1 MQATI
6 RPAAV
11 AGQFYPDEPR
21 ALAHAVAA
29 YLAQAQS
36 AAAGAL
42 ARHKHAIPK
51 LLLVPHAG
59 YVYSGAVAA
68 AGYDLLGAAKHRIRR
83 VVLLGPTHRV
93 AVRGLAAPTA
103 LAFETP
109 LGSVMI
115 DQAALAQIADLPQL
129 VFSDAVHAQ
138 EHALEVQLPFLQTVL
153 APGFT
158 LVPLAVG
165 DARGDEVAEVL
176 DRLWGAD
183 ETLIVISSDLS
194 HYLPYAQARAADRAT
209 VDHILQLDDHLDQH
223 QACGATP
230 LRGAL
235 RVARQHGLVAD
246 LLDLRNSGDTAGDRA
261 RVVGYAAVAFFPAP
275 VPVRNVDDADTGT
288 PSELTATPDD
298 TASAGAAGTAGTA
311 AAAGAATA
319 AAAAADTAALGAAV
333 LSRARNAI
341 AGALGL
347 ACVPEP
353 AHPALAEPGASFVT
367 LLDRGELRGCVGSL
381 TAEHSLADDVRQ
393 RALDAAFRD
402 TRFAPVTADEWPALS
417 VEVSVLD
424 APRPLSVASEAE
436 ALQRLRPGI
445 DGVLLEWRNHRATF
459 LPQVWQQLPQPADFL
474 AALRRKAGLAADFWA
489 PDLRLSVYRVQKF
502 SEPAVSP

>member
-11 AGQFYPDEPR
+11 AGQFYPDEPH

-36 AAAGAL
+36 AAANAL
-42 ARHKHAIPK
+42 ARHKHVSPK

-59 YVYSGAVAA
+59 FVYSGAVAA
-68 AGYDLLGAAKHRIRR
+68 AGYDLLAVTRHRIRR

-93 AVRGLAAPTA
+93 AVRGLAAPTVQ
-103 LAFETP
+103 AFETP
-109 LGSVMI
+109 LGSVTV

-129 VFSDAVHAQ
+129 VFNDAVHAQ

-176 DRLWGAD
+176 DRLWGGD

-209 VDHILQLDDHLDQH
+209 VDRVLQLDDHLDH
-223 QACGATP
+223 RQACGATP

-235 RVARQHGLVAD
+235 RVARQRGLVAD

-261 RVVGYAAVAFFPAP
+261 RVVGYAAVALFPTP
-275 VPVRNVDDADTGT
+275 MPVRNVDDANTGT
-288 PSELTATPDD
+288 PSELTANPDD
-298 TASAGAAGTAGTA
+298 TASAAAA
-311 AAAGAATA
+311 AAAGAA
-319 AAAAADTAALGAAV
+319 AALGAAL
-333 LSRARNAI
+333 LSRGRNAI
-341 AGALGL
+341 ASALGL

-353 AHPALAEPGASFVT
+353 GHLALAAPGASFVT

-381 TAEHSLADDVRQ
+381 EAEHSLENDVRQ

-402 TRFAPVTADEWPALS
+402 TRFAPVTAEEWPALS
-417 VEVSVLD
+417 VDVSVLD
-424 APRPLSVASEAE
+424 APRPLPVASEAE

-474 AALRRKAGLAADFWA
+474 AALRRKAGLATDFWA

-502 SEPAVSP
+502 SEPEVSP